1 MEIALIGNPNT
12 GKTTLFNNL
21 TDSYATVGN
30 WPGVTVNPKA
40 GRLKGTATDLIDLP
54 GVYALTPLTKD
65 EEVVTLYLLDHCPD
79 LILNVTNAG
88 QLKRNLLLTLEV
100 REFGQP
106 MILDLNMMDEAA
118 QQGQHFD
125 LVALS

>member
-40 GRLKGTATDLIDLP
+40 GRLKGTATDLIDRLNRP
-54 GVYALTPLTKD
+54 PRGL
-65 EEVVTLYLLDHCPD
+65 CP
-79 LILNVTNAG
+79 NAVN
-88 QLKRNLLLTLEV
+88 QR
-100 REFGQP
+100 
-106 MILDLNMMDEAA
+106 
-118 QQGQHFD
+118 
-125 LVALS
+125 